1 MGTFK
6 LNAASVPDKA
16 GPAIHY
22 KTREYAEQFVRL
34 LHRWRDNERLPLF
47 VTATQTG
54 MSPASIRQAF
64 YHARTYMRE
73 NAADFD
79 AADLELANGVS
90 FELRTAPIKG
100 VVLLRAAKTMDF
112 VAAAGPISLDERDD
126 SKYHMFLE
134 WLQAEREVDDK
145 LELAGPFTLEDVA
158 RYQKTLEELRG
169 VYLSRITPQQITVIY
184 HPGGK

>member
-1 MGTFK
+1 MATFK
-6 LNAASVPDKA
+6 LNQASTPDKP
-16 GPAIHY
+16 GPSIHY

-34 LHRWRDNERLPLF
+34 LHRWRENERLPLF

-90 FELRTAPIKG
+90 FEVRTEPIKG
-100 VVLLRAAKTMDF
+100 VVLVRAAKTLDF
-112 VAAAGPISLDERDD
+112 VAAAGPISLDEPDNG
-126 SKYHMFLE
+126 KFHMFLE
-134 WLQAEREVDDK
+134 WLQDEHEVDDK
-145 LELAGPFTLEDVA
+145 LELDGPFTLQDMA

-169 VYLSRITPQQITVIY
+169 VFLSRITPQKITVIY